1 MASACE
7 IIDSGEDALWC
18 PKSVFPRTP
27 FRERRIRVRTWVP
40 QLRIF
45 SRELLPS
52 LQETIARDALRMML
66 VFAIM
71 IHVEQR
77 NWLMKL
83 G

>member
-45 SRELLPS
+45 SRELLSS
-52 LQETIARDALRMML
+52 LQETITLDALRMMP